1 MVVAAR
7 KQIELDSIRRSP
19 HAPPP
24 ASGPD
29 RPSLHRRERSSPV
42 KNRKLEIC
50 TSGSVGGRGGNTPTY
65 PASKC
70 RSSTIAYPPQTA
82 CQAFSNSCAWTIVR
96 ARTHPRIFG
105 RAHDEFRQLT
115 I

>member
-1 MVVAAR
+1 MVVAAG

-65 PASKC
+65 PARTKPLRVALRAILDRFCARRPLIPCGSGRGNGLP
-70 RSSTIAYPPQTA
+70 RSNKETDVEKY
-82 CQAFSNSCAWTIVR
+82 R
-96 ARTHPRIFG
+96 
-105 RAHDEFRQLT
+105 
-115 I
+115 